1 MKYYDPQTP
10 AWILPLGKG
19 QACDNLKRSEPRNKR
34 LLQLHKR
41 RLPPEIIDQY
51 SIETSEELVTK
62 EDAHVDGRRIA
73 GVVPGRSIFAS
84 IQQLL
89 RLNRLAILLL
99 LNGRANLE
107 AGIKT
112 FLMQIE
118 VDHATCR

>member
-1 MKYYDPQTP
+1 M
-10 AWILPLGKG
+10 
-19 QACDNLKRSEPRNKR
+19 
-34 LLQLHKR
+34 
-41 RLPPEIIDQY
+41 
-51 SIETSEELVTK
+51 VTK

-73 GVVPGRSIFAS
+73 GVVPGRSLFAS

-107 AGIKT
+107 AGIRT